1 MRLAVIGQSTCLPLD
16 LLQGLLVGWL
26 MFPTKIA
33 AEIPAETVVEIA
45 AEIPVRVTDKS
56 QASGAALQLLGLR

>member
-1 MRLAVIGQSTCLPLD
+1 
-16 LLQGLLVGWL
+16 